1 MQDAEKKFYVL
12 RAISG
17 KENKVREYLEMEK
30 KNSDLGRYVG
40 RIIIPT
46 EKVVTQR
53 NGKKVV
59 KERNYMPGYILVE
72 AALVGDVAFILRN
85 TPDVLGFLGKG
96 EPEPLRPS
104 EVDRILGKADQMA
117 DAEGEYEVS
126 YMVGETVKVI
136 DGAFSGFE
144 AAVEEVNSE
153 KKKLK
158 VMVKIFGRKTP
169 LELSF
174 AQVTKE

>member
-96 EPEPLRPS
+96 EPESLRPS

-126 YMVGETVKVI
+126 YMVGETVKVT

-153 KKKLK
+153 KKRLK